1 MFDIYL
7 SHILSF
13 FAGVGVCAVLGAI
26 VLAHRD
32 ISRLTD
38 RPAVQVT
45 PEPMTFTRNIVVD
58 TSLDAALDG
67 LELPQEPHVEREW
80 TPWDT
85 GWAGEQTGAYAAV
98 EVPAP
103 QVAVEESAGLS
114 NARDRFRYPKLNG
127 RLTKQTEGKKTLVA
141 LTADGR
147 SVPVRELILHGQEM
161 AA

>member
-1 MFDIYL
+1 MFEIYL

-32 ISRLTD
+32 ISRLAE

-45 PEPMTFTRNIVVD
+45 PEPMTFSRNIVVD

-67 LELPQEPHVEREW
+67 LELPREPYIEREW
-80 TPWDT
+80 TPWNS
-85 GWAGEQTGAYAAV
+85 GWAGEHTSSLPVIQPAPEPLVEGDVQPARERFTAPEPPHITKLVATWPGHTEYAPIRV
-98 EVPAP
+98 EV
-103 QVAVEESAGLS
+103 
-114 NARDRFRYPKLNG
+114 
-127 RLTKQTEGKKTLVA
+127 
-141 LTADGR
+141 
-147 SVPVRELILHGQEM
+147 